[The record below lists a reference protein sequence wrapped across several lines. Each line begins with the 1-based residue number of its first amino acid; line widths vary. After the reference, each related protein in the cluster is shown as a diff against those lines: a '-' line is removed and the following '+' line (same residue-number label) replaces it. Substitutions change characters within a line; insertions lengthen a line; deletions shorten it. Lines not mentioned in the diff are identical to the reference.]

1 METRDDSSAIS
12 PPAVSVVDKKLT
24 GQPGITLL
32 QNQKE
37 VKHINMAEPSDCLG
51 HAERYV
57 RIKLIEKIRASQA
70 FESLDEGKKVL
81 IKKGP
86 VSVETSLKKLEENYA
101 STSSWKIIEDGGVLT
116 AQCSCGGLQDD

>member
-1 METRDDSSAIS
+1 
-12 PPAVSVVDKKLT
+12 
-24 GQPGITLL
+24 
-32 QNQKE
+32 
-37 VKHINMAEPSDCLG
+37 MAEPSDCLG

-101 STSSWKIIEDGGVLT
+101 STSSWKIIEDGIVLT
-116 AQCSCGGLQDD
+116 A